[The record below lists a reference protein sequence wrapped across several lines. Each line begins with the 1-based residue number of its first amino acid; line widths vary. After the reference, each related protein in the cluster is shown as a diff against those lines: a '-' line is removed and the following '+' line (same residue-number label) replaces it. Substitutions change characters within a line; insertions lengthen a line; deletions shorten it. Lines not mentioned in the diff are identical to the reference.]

1 MLPINYSEV
10 GAVGAADTDPVSV
23 PGIAATNVLLA
34 VIQWA
39 PGEDAEGLDLT
50 DFTVGTGTITA
61 GTIDTT
67 GKLLWVVWCETR
79 E

>member
-1 MLPINYSEV
+1 MLPINYSEA
-10 GAVGAADTDPVSV
+10 GATGAADTVAITVS
-23 PGIAATNVLLA
+23 GIASTNVLLA

-50 DFTVGTGTITA
+50 DFTVGSGTITA
-61 GTIDTT
+61 ATLDTT
-67 GKLLWVVWCETR
+67 DKLLWVVWCETR

>member
-10 GAVGAADTDPVSV
+10 GTTGQADTVEITV
-23 PGIAATNVLLA
+23 PGTVTTNVLLA

-39 PGEDAEGLDLT
+39 PGEDAAGLDLT
-50 DFTVGTGTITA
+50 DFTVGDGVITA
-61 GTIDTT
+61 ATLDTT
-67 GKLLWVVWCETR
+67 DKLLWVVWCETR